1 MTQKALGGPSS
12 AVFHRAGINRA
23 GDSACERDSI
33 EQSIVSLGE
42 RLPSNLTDA
51 QWAYLAPLI
60 PPADPGGRPRKTD
73 MRAAMNAI
81 FYLLR
86 LSVALSASRTLF
98 AALNGLQY
106 LPQVPAR
113 GSLGGDLG

>member
-1 MTQKALGGPSS
+1 MWTRQ
-12 AVFHRAGINRA
+12 HRIIHR
-23 GDSACERDSI
+23 
-33 EQSIVSLGE
+33 QSGE
-42 RLPSNLTDA
+42 RLPSDLTDA
-51 QWAYLAPLI
+51 QWAHLEPLI

-73 MRAAMNAI
+73 MRAAMNAH
-81 FYLLR
+81 LLSASDR
-86 LSVALSASRTLF
+86 LSVALSAARTLP